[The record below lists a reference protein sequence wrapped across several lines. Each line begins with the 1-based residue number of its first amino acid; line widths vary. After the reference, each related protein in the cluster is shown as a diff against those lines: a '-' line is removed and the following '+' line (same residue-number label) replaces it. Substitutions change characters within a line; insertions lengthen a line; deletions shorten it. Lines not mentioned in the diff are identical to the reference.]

1 MRFRASQRELFSV
14 LAALFLGGACL
25 LTSPMQASAGPPFLT
40 DDPQPIDFR
49 HWEAYLFT
57 TQDVTSA
64 GDAVNLPAIETN
76 YGPAPNLHLHIV
88 VPYAQNLANTAPHT
102 SGLGDI
108 ELGVKYRF
116 VQETAGRPM
125 VGVFPMAEV
134 ATGNASQGLGN
145 GVTWYRLPLWI
156 QKSYGPWTTYG
167 GGGWAINSAP
177 GMANYPFGGWLVQRD
192 LGSKLTLGGELY
204 SEGPTTVGGQH
215 ATFYNVGGYLKPTD
229 NFNVLFSVGHT
240 ISGENHAIAYFALYW
255 TWGPKGKE

>member
-1 MRFRASQRELFSV
+1 MRLPANKRDLLNIVAGV
-14 LAALFLGGACL
+14 LLLAACL
-25 LTSPMQASAGPPFLT
+25 LASPVQAWAGPPFLT
-40 DDPQPIDFR
+40 DDPQPIDYR
-49 HWEAYLFT
+49 HWESYLFT
-57 TQDVTSA
+57 TQDVTSS
-64 GDAVNLPAIETN
+64 GNAVNLPAIETN

-88 VPYAQNLANTAPHT
+88 VPYAQNIANGAPHT

-125 VGVFPMAEV
+125 IGIFPMAEV
-134 ATGNASQGLGN
+134 ATGNAAQGLGN
-145 GVTWYRLPLWI
+145 GVTWYKLPLWI

-192 LGSKLTLGGELY
+192 IGSKLTLGGELF
-204 SEGPTTVGGQH
+204 SEGPTIVGGQH

-229 NFNVLFSVGHT
+229 NFNILFSVGHT
-240 ISGENHAIAYFALYW
+240 ISGENHAIGYFALYW